1 MEPEGK
7 RFDGALVRP
16 VNRLIQGFLLAK
28 QAEGCSSATL
38 HDYRAGLRHL
48 SRWMAEVGH
57 EDPGGLTAADL
68 KAFLASLRS
77 LSRPLKPKTIYN
89 VWVALKSF
97 YRWWSEET
105 GKPSPMAS
113 VPAPKTTVPVI
124 EPLSRDQVAAIL
136 RACDLT
142 REATTTW
149 RRSFV
154 MRRDTAL
161 RDRAI
166 VLVLLDT
173 GVRAAEL
180 CDLKVGDI
188 DLTTGRVIVRKGKG
202 GRGRTVYLGK
212 AARRAVWRYLSQR
225 EDAAASDPL
234 FVGRNDRPLA
244 GSSLHR
250 LIRRLGERAG
260 VRNLHPHRFRHSFA
274 TEFLRNGGDLLSLQR
289 LLGHRGLEMVRR
301 YAEITDTDLE
311 RVHRGGSPADQWRL

>member
-7 RFDGALVRP
+7 RFDGSVVRP
-16 VNRLIQGFLLAK
+16 VHRLIQGFLLAK

-48 SRWMAEVGH
+48 SRWVAEVGH
-57 EDPGGLTAADL
+57 EDPGGVSSTDL

-89 VWVALKSF
+89 VWVALKGF

-105 GKPSPMAS
+105 GQPSPMAS
-113 VPAPKTTVPVI
+113 VPALKITVPVI
-124 EPLSRDQVAAIL
+124 EPLSRDQVVAIL
-136 RACDLT
+136 KACDLT

-173 GVRAAEL
+173 GMRAAEA
-180 CDLKVGDI
+180 CDLRVGDL
-188 DLTTGRVIVRKGKG
+188 DLGTGRVIVRKGKG
-202 GRGRTVYLGK
+202 GRGRIVYLGK

-225 EDAAASDPL
+225 EDASASDPL
-234 FVGRNDRPLA
+234 FVGRNDRPLT
-244 GSSLHR
+244 GPSLHR

-274 TEFLRNGGDLLSLQR
+274 TEFLRNGGRSVVVATSLGPSR
-289 LLGHRGLEMVRR
+289 AGDGSSLRGDHGHGPGAGPSRR
-301 YAEITDTDLE
+301 
-311 RVHRGGSPADQWRL
+311 